1 MCLISLQSINAA
13 TITVHP
19 GGSIQSAV
27 NHAANGDTIIVYDNN
42 KHPYTYKE
50 SIVVNK
56 KLTIKSSGKV
66 TIKAKNS
73 QIFRFYYKTRRSR
86 FIH

>member
-42 KHPYTYKE
+42 KHPYTYKQ
-50 SIVVNK
+50 SVVINK
-56 KLTIKSSGKV
+56 KINIRSSGKV
-66 TIKAKNS
+66 TIQAKNS
-73 QIFRFYYKTRRSR
+73 KSSVFTVNKGGSR
-86 FIH
+86 FIY